1 MKWHEAVIILKRYGP
16 LAFISTSYRKKVRP
30 AGIFYHRTMKCH
42 FIVTVEE
49 DAYAGQAELQL
60 PLDHGDLVL

>member
-1 MKWHEAVIILKRYGP
+1 
-16 LAFISTSYRKKVRP
+16 
-30 AGIFYHRTMKCH
+30 MKCH